1 PVSRPCEQ
9 KTSRTADSLSRKHPR
24 LLTSHPWDE
33 PMNLEK
39 ELRSAW
45 RIVVSICRFAWWCAV
60 TTWLGASALW
70 QLARRLSRWPDIA
83 SQTMHCPRGHKVPTH
98 GVFECRCGALHEGW
112 VFGHC

>member
-1 PVSRPCEQ
+1 
-9 KTSRTADSLSRKHPR
+9 
-24 LLTSHPWDE
+24 
-33 PMNLEK
+33 MNLEK

-45 RIVVSICRFAWWCAV
+45 RIVVSICRIAWWCVV

-70 QLARRLSRWPDIA
+70 QFARLLSRWPDIA

-112 VFGHC
+112 VFGHCRVCREVAGWTPCPKCKLPVRSPLE